1 MRLSELYPS
10 LNSDL
15 QNIVLSINRRE
26 GPVHPGVAA
35 RLLGYSSRRFLDRK
49 CERGDL
55 DETNR
60 PTRRIPKISLLIF
73 LLSKHGF
80 ENIEID
86 SLNIHPD

>member
-26 GPVHPGVAA
+26 GPVHPDVAA
-35 RLLGYSSRRFLDRK
+35 RLLGYKSRRNLDRLCFLGLL
-49 CERGDL
+49 CEI
-55 DETNR
+55 NN
-60 PTRRIPKISLLIF
+60 PTRRIPKNSLLIF